1 MARLSK
7 VAAVGL
13 IIVAIV
19 LVFGSKD
26 GARATSAPDAH
37 GQPAAQMIFP
47 AGGSDGPP

>member
-7 VAAVGL
+7 VAAFGL

-26 GARATSAPDAH
+26 GARATPAPDAH
-37 GQPAAQMIFP
+37 GRSAAQAIYP